1 MKNFESTL
9 PEGKKTRQILAFSEP
24 NQLHSY
30 SSVHESQY
38 MPILLTIIQL
48 ILFFLS
54 KEQGGTYRCTKN
66 MQTLRV
72 SGDACYA
79 PSTSFNGKKKNSC
92 RKDDITRRQII
103 ANHIILSI
111 C

>member
-30 SSVHESQY
+30 SLVRESQY
-38 MPILLTIIQL
+38 MPILLTIILL
-48 ILFFLS
+48 ILFLLS

-79 PSTSFNGKKKNSC
+79 PSTSFNEKKNSC